1 LQHAPDLGCRQGRAK
16 IVIYFTNHFLK
27 GSELQERDVRCWFA
41 PADMRIGAKIL
52 DSADE
57 AIRLQDKLL
66 LVISQRSLESE
77 WVEDE
82 VTKAF
87 SEERDRG
94 GTVVFPV
101 RIDDALLNTDR
112 PWAVKLRKN
121 RHIGDFSDWENN
133 QIFSAVW
140 NDYFET

>member
-1 LQHAPDLGCRQGRAK
+1 
-16 IVIYFTNHFLK
+16 
-27 GSELQERDVRCWFA
+27 
-41 PADMRIGAKIL
+41 MRIGAKIL